1 MLVGS
6 GSLFGLIPVAD
17 AEVAALLAQLCVRLR
32 RNVKTR
38 PLSLKLIAKCEGS
51 FLDGS
56 GRVASGVLRRCSL
69 FEVTAALV
77 LLLEL
82 ATPRR
87 NPILVLLYWQYL
99 QMRCLLERATAGG
112 AAAGPL
118 HEAFFAV
125 DARIVVVVARVPLL
139 AKGYAK
145 LTKLLARQVALPEKG
160 SKPRPR
166 CSVM

>member
-17 AEVAALLAQLCVRLR
+17 AEVAALLAQLVIRLR

-77 LLLEL
+77 LLLEF

-139 AKGYAK
+139 AKGYAR

>member
-1 MLVGS
+1 MCTAELGARS
-6 GSLFGLIPVAD
+6 RTAD
-17 AEVAALLAQLCVRLR
+17 A
-32 RNVKTR
+32 
-38 PLSLKLIAKCEGS
+38 
-51 FLDGS
+51 
-56 GRVASGVLRRCSL
+56 GVH
-69 FEVTAALV
+69 F
-77 LLLEL
+77 
-82 ATPRR
+82 
-87 NPILVLLYWQYL
+87 
-99 QMRCLLERATAGG
+99 RAG

-166 CSVM
+166 CSIM